1 MSPAAAAPV
10 SWKDAMVKI
19 VSRILAKKD
28 AEIFAEPVPH
38 VELGLTDYLDIVKEP
53 MDLGTVMRKLTSNEY
68 DTQHACATDVR
79 RIWFN
84 AMLYNVPG
92 SKIYTTAKAMSESFE
107 VSYYP
112 LAKDDPNRPPSAD
125 DMTNWVADCH
135 SVTSDELGTVLVRLE
150 AACPQCLV
158 KRPDQNEVEVNV
170 DLVPGVVFREI
181 RALLDTYLPDNNN
194 TQRRKV
200 KRVQ

>member
-1 MSPAAAAPV
+1 MT
-10 SWKDAMVKI
+10 KI

-28 AEIFAEPVPH
+28 AEIFAEPVPY

-53 MDLGTVMRKLTSNEY
+53 MDLGTVMHKLGRNEY
-68 DTQHACATDVR
+68 ATQHACAKDMR

-92 SKIYTTAKAMSESFE
+92 SKIYTTAKGLSETFE
-107 VSYYP
+107 ISYYP
-112 LAKDDPNRPPSAD
+112 LAKDDPNRPPSAE
-125 DMTNWVADCH
+125 DMTSWVTDCH
-135 SVTSDELGTVLVRLE
+135 SITSDELGAVLVKLE

-170 DLVPGVVFREI
+170 DLVSGVVFREI